1 MPNPDIL
8 PLPDLI
14 NFFKV
19 QFMQRFSQNFLP
31 ASFDQVWIR
40 NDIRTIGENEIQLRN
55 HNRFQLPPSRTALTD
70 RLPTVNFA
78 RIWEQFLD
86 EQIKFI
92 RKKTESDS
100 KLKKFYI
107 NDLAVSIVCNRLF
120 CPSCSI

>member
-1 MPNPDIL
+1 MFNYNFHKEPLFKREDIL

-40 NDIRTIGENEIQLRN
+40 NDICTIGKNEIQLRN

-70 RLPTVNFA
+70 RLPTVNFE

-100 KLKKFYI
+100 T
-107 NDLAVSIVCNRLF
+107 
-120 CPSCSI
+120 